1 MIKLSELY
9 TEVLQEFKAFSNR
22 HIRILTLDFGGVD
35 KDDTTICNMNIES
48 KIDNKKYS
56 FNISLNTKES
66 LFNLTE
72 KQYIYNDFIISNTD
86 LDKIYIYDC
95 IMLLEHIIAKYK
107 KLGATNYSSL
117 SEIDKFR
124 LELFKLQLYKYDKD
138 NL

>member
-9 TEVLQEFKAFSNR
+9 TEVLQDFKAFSNR
-22 HIRILTLDFGGVD
+22 HIRILTLDFGGID

-48 KIDNKKYS
+48 KIDNKKYTFS
-56 FNISLNTKES
+56 ISLNTKES
-66 LFNLTE
+66 LLNITE
-72 KQYIYNDFIISNTD
+72 KQHIYNDFIVSNTD
-86 LDKIYIYDC
+86 LDRLYIYDC
-95 IMLLEHIIAKYK
+95 ILLLEHILARYK
-107 KLGATNYSSL
+107 KLYAINYSSL

>member
-9 TEVLQEFKAFSNR
+9 TEVLQDFKAFSNR

-35 KDDTTICNMNIES
+35 KEDTTICNMNIES

-56 FNISLNTKES
+56 FNISLSTKES
-66 LFNLTE
+66 LLNLTE

-95 IMLLEHIIAKYK
+95 ILSLEHILAKYK
-107 KLGATNYSSL
+107 KLCATNYSSL